1 MTTLDRPDERA
12 ASRRRHDQLTQL
24 QVTNSLR
31 AYQREWFARLRRD
44 VFEAGRPYAIG
55 GALVPHEI
63 FEALD
68 LPFIT
73 DVWYSGL
80 VAARRQS
87 AYYSNYL
94 TSQGYHEGLSRYGAL
109 ALAVL
114 LDEDNP
120 DKPWGGIS
128 KPALVV
134 TGAGDRAAD
143 VLARV
148 SGAVRIALEMPV
160 LSRPYPNWWEMSRWQ
175 WEDLDGTDRIDV
187 MLEQFRDLIAAA
199 EAIAGKRM
207 DYDRLR
213 QIVDRVN
220 QQEEYFHEVRTIIA
234 TAEKLPARLG
244 EVMSQTMGIQW
255 HRGTEWALSQAR
267 AFRDEV
273 KDRADRKLWVCPNEQ
288 YRLMYVGAGLWQN
301 LEFFTEFEER
311 YGAVFVR
318 SNYLSIASDGY
329 LRYGTRDPLRCL
341 ASRYV
346 TVSEQMHIPG
356 LGGAW
361 AVWEAKRHRVDGGL
375 SLGGWWGQRIIN
387 VALEE
392 NGIPVL
398 DFPVDPVDANSWDDA
413 KMRTLVSEFIETR
426 VATARSAGG

>member
-1 MTTLDRPDERA
+1 MTMTGEQRE
-12 ASRRRHDQLTQL
+12 ASRVRHEALTQL
-24 QVTNSLR
+24 EVTRTLR
-31 AYQREWFARLRRD
+31 THQREWFAQLREQ
-44 VFEAGRPYAIG
+44 VFEQGRPYAIG

-68 LPFIT
+68 LPFMT

-87 AYYSNYL
+87 AYYSTYL
-94 TSQGYHEGLSRYGAL
+94 AEQGYHEGLSRYGAL

-114 LDEDNP
+114 LDEQNP
-120 DKPWGGIS
+120 DKPWGGLP

-134 TGAGDRAAD
+134 TGAADRSAD
-143 VLARV
+143 VLA
-148 SGAVRIALEMPV
+148 SYSNAIRIPLEMPV
-160 LSRPYPNWWEMSRWQ
+160 LNRPIPNWWEMSRWQ
-175 WEDLDGTDRIDV
+175 WEDLDETYRIDV
-187 MLEQFRDLIAAA
+187 MLEQYKDLVAAA
-199 EAIAGKRM
+199 EQVAGKKLDM
-207 DYDRLR
+207 DRLR
-213 QIVDRVN
+213 TIVDRVN
-220 QQEEYFHEVRTIIA
+220 QQEEYFDEVRTIIA

-244 EVMSQTMGIQW
+244 EVMGQTMGIQW
-255 HRGTEWALSQAR
+255 HRGTDWALNQAR

-273 KDRADRKLWVCPNEQ
+273 KQRADSQQWVCPNEQ

-301 LEFFTEFEER
+301 LDFFTEFEEK

-361 AVWEAKRHRVDGGL
+361 AVWEAKRHRIDGGL

-398 DFPVDPVDANSWDDA
+398 DFPVDPVDANSWDDD
-413 KMRTLVSEFIETR
+413 KMRRLVSDFIETR
-426 VATARSAGG
+426 VAAGRR

>member
-1 MTTLDRPDERA
+1 MTLTDTERE
-12 ASRRRHDQLTQL
+12 ASRRRHEQQTQL
-24 QVTNSLR
+24 EVSRTLR
-31 AYQREWFARLRRD
+31 AYQREWFAQLRRD
-44 VFEAGRPYAIG
+44 VFENGRPYAIG

-87 AYYSNYL
+87 AYYSDFL
-94 TSQGYHEGLSRYGAL
+94 TSQGFHRGLSRYGAL
-109 ALAVL
+109 ILAVL
-114 LDEDNP
+114 MDEDNP
-120 DKPWGGIS
+120 DKPWGGLP

-134 TGAGDRAAD
+134 NGLGDRGSD
-143 VLARV
+143 VLAEFSR
-148 SGAVRIALEMPV
+148 AVRIPLEMPV
-160 LSRPYPNWWEMSRWQ
+160 LDQPIPNWWEMSRWQ
-175 WEDLDGTDRIDV
+175 WEDLDRSYRIDV
-187 MLEQFRDLIAAA
+187 MLEQFKDLVAAA
-199 EAIAGKRM
+199 EKIAGKRLDM
-207 DYDRLR
+207 DRLR
-213 QIVDRVN
+213 EIVDRVN
-220 QQEEYFHEVRTIIA
+220 QQEGYFDEVRTIIA

-255 HRGTEWALSQAR
+255 HRGTQWALDQAR

-273 KDRADRKLWVCPNEQ
+273 KQRADERQWVCPNER

-301 LEFFTEFEER
+301 LDFFTEFEER

-329 LRYGTRDPLRCL
+329 LRFDTRDPLRCL
-341 ASRYV
+341 ASRYC
-346 TVSEQMHIPG
+346 TISEQMHIPG

-361 AVWEAKRHRVDGGL
+361 AVWEARRHRVDGGL
-375 SLGGWWGQRIIN
+375 SLGGWWGQRMVN

-392 NGIPVL
+392 AGIPVL
-398 DFPVDPVDANSWDDA
+398 EWDVDPVDANTWDQA
-413 KMRTLVSEFIETR
+413 KFSQLVGEFIEQR
-426 VATARSAGG
+426 VAGARAS

>member
-1 MTTLDRPDERA
+1 M
-12 ASRRRHDQLTQL
+12 
-24 QVTNSLR
+24 
-31 AYQREWFARLRRD
+31 
-44 VFEAGRPYAIG
+44 
-55 GALVPHEI
+55 
-63 FEALD
+63 
-68 LPFIT
+68 T

-87 AYYSNYL
+87 AYYSNFL
-94 TSQGYHEGLSRYGAL
+94 SSQGFHEGLSRYGAL
-109 ALAVL
+109 TLGVL

-120 DKPWGGIS
+120 EKPWGGLP

-134 TGAGDRAAD
+134 TSLADRSAD
-143 VLARV
+143 VMAEH

-160 LSRPYPNWWEMSRWQ
+160 LDRPYPNWWEMSRWQ
-175 WEDLDGTDRIDV
+175 WEDLDGTYRIDV
-187 MLEQFRDLIAAA
+187 MVEQYRDLVAAA
-199 EAIAGKRM
+199 ERIAGKKL

-213 QIVDRVN
+213 EIVDRVN
-220 QQEEYFHEVRTIIA
+220 QQEEYFDEIRTIIA
-234 TAEKLPARLG
+234 TAPKLPARLG

-255 HRGTEWALSQAR
+255 HRGTEWALNQAR
-267 AFRDEV
+267 EFRDEV
-273 KDRADRKLWVCPNEQ
+273 KSRADNQLWVCPNER

-301 LEFFTEFEER
+301 LDFFTEFEET
-311 YGAVFVR
+311 YGVVFVR

-375 SLGGWWGQRIIN
+375 GLGGWWGNRIIN

-392 NGIPVL
+392 AGIPVMEW
-398 DFPVDPVDANSWDDA
+398 DVDPVDANTWDQT
-413 KMRTLVSEFIETR
+413 KFRQLVSEFIETR
-426 VATARSAGG
+426 VAAAHTARLAQL

>member
-1 MTTLDRPDERA
+1 LD
-12 ASRRRHDQLTQL
+12 
-24 QVTNSLR
+24 VTRTLR

-44 VFEAGRPYAIG
+44 VFDDGTPYAIG

-68 LPFIT
+68 VPFIT

-87 AYYSNYL
+87 AYYSTFLSNR
-94 TSQGYHEGLSRYGAL
+94 GFHDGLSRYGAL
-109 ALAVL
+109 TLAVL

-120 DKPWGGIS
+120 DKPWGGLP

-134 TGAGDRAAD
+134 TGLGDRSAD
-143 VLARV
+143 VLAEF
-148 SGAVRIALEMPV
+148 SGAVRIPLEMPV
-160 LSRPYPNWWEMSRWQ
+160 IERPYPSWWELSRWQ
-175 WEDLDGTDRIDV
+175 WEDLDQSDRIDV
-187 MLEQFRDLIAAA
+187 MVEQLRDLVAAA
-199 EAIAGKRM
+199 ERVAGKKL
-207 DYDRLR
+207 DVDRLR
-213 QIVDRVN
+213 EIVDRVN
-220 QQEEYFHEVRTIIA
+220 QQEECFDEVRTIIA
-234 TAEKLPARLG
+234 TAEKLPARMG

-255 HRGTEWALSQAR
+255 HRGTDWALNQAR

-273 KDRADRKLWVCPNEQ
+273 KLRADRRLWVCADER

-301 LEFFTEFEER
+301 LDFFTEFEER

-341 ASRYV
+341 ASRYCAM
-346 TVSEQMHIPG
+346 SEQMHIPG

-361 AVWEAKRHRVDGGL
+361 AVWEARRHRVDGGL
-375 SLGGWWGQRIIN
+375 SLGGWWGQRMIN

-392 NGIPVL
+392 ANIPVL
-398 DFPVDPVDANSWDDA
+398 EWDVDPVDANTWDEE
-413 KMRTLVSEFIETR
+413 RFRQLVSDFIEQR
-426 VATARSAGG
+426 VAPVQARRGH

>member
-1 MTTLDRPDERA
+1 MLTEAERE
-12 ASRRRHDQLTQL
+12 ASRRRHEQQTQL
-24 QVTNSLR
+24 EVSRTLR
-31 AYQREWFARLRRD
+31 TYQREWFAQLRQE
-44 VFEAGRPYAIG
+44 VFDNGRPYVVG

-87 AYYSNYL
+87 AYYSNFL
-94 TSQGYHEGLSRYGAL
+94 SQQGFHEGLSRYGAL
-109 ALAVL
+109 TLAVL
-114 LDEDNP
+114 MDEANP
-120 DKPWGGIS
+120 DKPWGGLP

-134 TGAGDRAAD
+134 TGLGDRSAD
-143 VLARV
+143 VLAQFA
-148 SGAVRIALEMPV
+148 GAVRIPLEMPV
-160 LSRPYPNWWEMSRWQ
+160 LDRPIPNWWEMSRWQ
-175 WEDLDGTDRIDV
+175 WEDLDQSYRIDV
-187 MLEQFRDLIAAA
+187 MLEQFNELVVAA
-199 EAIAGKRM
+199 EKLAGKKL
-207 DYDRLR
+207 DIDRLR
-213 QIVDRVN
+213 QIVNRVN
-220 QQEEYFHEVRTIIA
+220 QQEEYFDQVRTIIA
-234 TAEKLPARLG
+234 TSEKLPARLG

-255 HRGTEWALSQAR
+255 HRGTEWALNQAR
-267 AFRDEV
+267 AFRDEI
-273 KDRADRKLWVCPNEQ
+273 KMRADHHLWVCPNEQ

-341 ASRYV
+341 ASRYCAM
-346 TVSEQMHIPG
+346 SEQMHIPG

-361 AVWEAKRHRVDGGL
+361 AVWEAMRHRVDGGL
-375 SLGGWWGQRIIN
+375 SLGGWWGQRMVN

-392 NGIPVL
+392 AGIPVL
-398 DFPVDPVDANSWDDA
+398 EWDVDPVDANTWNEA
-413 KMRTLVSEFIETR
+413 KFRQLVSDFIEQR
-426 VATARSAGG
+426 VAPAQLRRRGLR

>member
-1 MTTLDRPDERA
+1 MTQDQAARDAARA
-12 ASRRRHDQLTQL
+12 RHAELTQL
-24 QVTNSLR
+24 QVSHTLR
-31 AYQREWFARLRRD
+31 AYQREWFANLRAE
-44 VFEAGRPYAIG
+44 VFEQGRPYVIG

-68 LPFIT
+68 LPFMT

-87 AYYSNYL
+87 AYYSRYL
-94 TSQGYHEGLSRYGAL
+94 TAQGYHDGLSRYGAL

-114 LDEDNP
+114 LDEENP
-120 DKPWGGIS
+120 DKPWGGLP

-134 TGAGDRAAD
+134 TGAGDRGAD
-143 VLARV
+143 VLADF
-148 SGAVRIALEMPV
+148 SGAIRVGLEMPV
-160 LSRPYPNWWEMSRWQ
+160 LHQPAINWWEMSRWQ
-175 WEDLDGTDRIDV
+175 WEDLDETARIDV
-187 MLEQFRDLIAAA
+187 MVAQLEELVEAA
-199 EAIAGKRM
+199 ERVAGRRL
-207 DYDRLR
+207 DRDRLR
-213 QIVDRVN
+213 EIVDRVN
-220 QQEEYFHEVRTIIA
+220 AQEAYFDEVRTIIA
-234 TAEKLPARLG
+234 TAPKLPARLG

-255 HRGTEWALSQAR
+255 HRGTDWALNQAR

-273 KDRADRKLWVCPNEQ
+273 KLRADTGQWVCPNEQ

-301 LEFFTEFEER
+301 LDFFTEFEAK

-341 ASRYV
+341 ASRYS

-361 AVWEAKRHRVDGGL
+361 ALWEARRHRIDGGL

-387 VALEE
+387 VALEDE
-392 NGIPVL
+392 GIPIL
-398 DFPVDPVDANSWDDA
+398 DFPVDPVDAGSWDDA
-413 KMRTLVSEFIETR
+413 EMRRLVSEFIEQR
-426 VATARSAGG
+426 VAPAQAARQR

>member
-1 MTTLDRPDERA
+1 MTMTTEQRD
-12 ASRRRHDQLTQL
+12 ASRRRHDELTQL
-24 QVTNSLR
+24 EVSRSLR
-31 AYQREWFARLRRD
+31 TYQREWFAQLRAE
-44 VFEAGRPYAIG
+44 VFEQGRPYAIG

-68 LPFIT
+68 LPFMT

-87 AYYSNYL
+87 AYYSTYL
-94 TSQGYHEGLSRYGAL
+94 ASQGYHEGLSRYGAL

-120 DKPWGGIS
+120 DKPWGGLP

-134 TGAGDRAAD
+134 TSANDRGAD
-143 VLARV
+143 VLANY
-148 SGAVRIALEMPV
+148 SGAIRVPLEMPV
-160 LSRPYPNWWEMSRWQ
+160 LHRPILNWWEMSRWQ
-175 WEDLDGTDRIDV
+175 WEDLDETYRIDV
-187 MLEQFRDLIAAA
+187 MLEQFKDLVSAA
-199 EAIAGKRM
+199 EEVAGKRL
-207 DYDRLR
+207 DIDRLR
-213 QIVDRVN
+213 EIVDRVN
-220 QQEEYFHEVRTIIA
+220 QQEEYFDEVRTIIA
-234 TAEKLPARLG
+234 TAPKLPARLG
-244 EVMSQTMGIQW
+244 EVMGQTMGIQW
-255 HRGTEWALSQAR
+255 HRGTEWALNQAR

-273 KDRADRKLWVCPNEQ
+273 KQRADSQQWVCPNEQ

-301 LEFFTEFEER
+301 LDFFTEFEDK

-361 AVWEAKRHRVDGGL
+361 AVWEAKRHRIDGGL

-387 VALEE
+387 LALEE

-398 DFPVDPVDANSWDDA
+398 DFVVDPVDANSWDET
-413 KMRTLVSEFIETR
+413 KMRRLVSEFIETR
-426 VATARSAGG
+426 VAGSRS

>member
-1 MTTLDRPDERA
+1 MTMTSEQRE
-12 ASRRRHDQLTQL
+12 ASRQRHEALTQL
-24 QVTNSLR
+24 EVSRTLR
-31 AYQREWFARLRRD
+31 AYQREWFAQLREQ
-44 VFEAGRPYAIG
+44 VFEQGRPYVIG

-87 AYYSNYL
+87 AYYSTFLAN
-94 TSQGYHEGLSRYGAL
+94 QGYHEGLSRYGAL

-120 DKPWGGIS
+120 DKPWGGLP

-134 TGAGDRAAD
+134 TGANDRGAD
-143 VLARV
+143 VLARYAD
-148 SGAVRIALEMPV
+148 AVRIPLEMPA
-160 LSRPYPNWWEMSRWQ
+160 LSRPVLNWWEMSRWE
-175 WEDLDGTDRIDV
+175 WEDLDQTDRIDV
-187 MLEQFRDLIAAA
+187 MLEQVKDLVAAA
-199 EAIAGKRM
+199 ERIAGKKL
-207 DYDRLR
+207 DVDRLR
-213 QIVDRVN
+213 EIVDRVN
-220 QQEEYFHEVRTIIA
+220 RQEEFFDEVRTIIA

-244 EVMSQTMGIQW
+244 EVMGQTMGIQW
-255 HRGTEWALSQAR
+255 HRGTEWAFNQAR

-273 KDRADRKLWVCPNEQ
+273 KHRADNHMWVCPNEQ

-301 LEFFTEFEER
+301 LDFFTEFEEK

-346 TVSEQMHIPG
+346 TISEQMHIPG

-361 AVWEAKRHRVDGGL
+361 AIWEARRHRVNGGL

-387 VALEE
+387 LALEE
-392 NGIPVL
+392 HGIPVL
-398 DFPVDPVDANSWDDA
+398 DFPVDPVDANSWDDTR
-413 KMRTLVSEFIETR
+413 MRHLVSEFIEQR
-426 VATARSAGG
+426 VAPAAHAQP

>member
-1 MTTLDRPDERA
+1 MTMTAEQRE
-12 ASRRRHDQLTQL
+12 ASRRRHEELTQL
-24 QVTNSLR
+24 EVSRTLR
-31 AYQREWFARLRRD
+31 TYQREWFAQLREQ
-44 VFEAGRPYAIG
+44 VFEQGRPYAIG

-68 LPFIT
+68 LPFMT

-87 AYYSNYL
+87 AYYSTFLAN
-94 TSQGYHEGLSRYGAL
+94 QGYHEGLSRYGAL

-114 LDEDNP
+114 LDETNP
-120 DKPWGGIS
+120 DKPWGGLP

-134 TGAGDRAAD
+134 TGASDRSAD
-143 VLARV
+143 VLA
-148 SGAVRIALEMPV
+148 SYAGAIRIPLEMPA
-160 LSRPYPNWWEMSRWQ
+160 LQRPVVNWWEMSRWQ
-175 WEDLDGTDRIDV
+175 WEDLDETNRIDV
-187 MLEQFRDLIAAA
+187 MLEQFKELVEAA
-199 EAIAGKRM
+199 EHVAGKKLDM
-207 DYDRLR
+207 DRLR
-213 QIVDRVN
+213 EIVDRVN
-220 QQEEYFHEVRTIIA
+220 QQEQYFDEIRTIIA

-244 EVMSQTMGIQW
+244 EVMGQTMGIQW
-255 HRGTEWALSQAR
+255 HRGTEWALNQAR

-273 KDRADRKLWVCPNEQ
+273 KQRAETQQWVCPNEQ

-301 LEFFTEFEER
+301 LDFFTEFEAN

-341 ASRYV
+341 ASRY
-346 TVSEQMHIPG
+346 TAISEQMHIPG

-361 AVWEAKRHRVDGGL
+361 AVWEAKRHRIDGGL

-387 VALEE
+387 LALEE
-392 NGIPVL
+392 NDIPVL
-398 DFPVDPVDANSWDDA
+398 DFPVDPVDANSWNDDE
-413 KMRTLVSEFIETR
+413 MRRLVSEFIERR
-426 VATARSAGG
+426 VAPNKSGRR